1 MSKNKK
7 SEKKNFDVLIILSI
21 SIFSL
26 LLWDSPIIYPVKIF
40 VILLHEI
47 SHAVAAILTGGS
59 VEKIILDLHLAG
71 NTITKGGNQILIALS
86 GYVGSLFIGSLI
98 LISAKGK
105 NLSKWLT
112 TILAIIIFLAAVN
125 LIQVGVQIFLS
136 ILIALI
142 FYFLPRFANEKIIKL
157 FLMFI
162 GLTSCFYVVADIK
175 QDLLTTT
182 LRETDTQ
189 ILEYLT
195 GVPALAIGFFLF
207 LLSIL
212 TVGILLK
219 NIYSTKSN

>member
-98 LISAKGK
+98 LISAKDK

-112 TILAIIIFLAAVN
+112 TILAIIIFL
-125 LIQVGVQIFLS
+125 
-136 ILIALI
+136 
-142 FYFLPRFANEKIIKL
+142 
-157 FLMFI
+157 
-162 GLTSCFYVVADIK
+162 
-175 QDLLTTT
+175 
-182 LRETDTQ
+182 
-189 ILEYLT
+189 
-195 GVPALAIGFFLF
+195 
-207 LLSIL
+207 
-212 TVGILLK
+212 
-219 NIYSTKSN
+219 

>member
-1 MSKNKK
+1 
-7 SEKKNFDVLIILSI
+7 
-21 SIFSL
+21 
-26 LLWDSPIIYPVKIF
+26 
-40 VILLHEI
+40 
-47 SHAVAAILTGGS
+47 
-59 VEKIILDLHLAG
+59 
-71 NTITKGGNQILIALS
+71 
-86 GYVGSLFIGSLI
+86 
-98 LISAKGK
+98 
-105 NLSKWLT
+105 
-112 TILAIIIFLAAVN
+112 
-125 LIQVGVQIFLS
+125 
-136 ILIALI
+136 
-142 FYFLPRFANEKIIKL
+142 
-157 FLMFI
+157 MFI